1 MNLHAYL
8 QAADREREALEQLR
22 KVLELDPN
30 QATAMVSVAM
40 ILADQGNLPEGL
52 AAARR
57 AHSIGAWL
65 PETTGV
71 LAALLYRSGDD
82 AESQSIAKTLGSGGA
97 PGDARAQALFH
108 LLCGEVD
115 KGADWAERAINEGD
129 LAMRTVY
136 IRFVACKQLR
146 ASNRWPKIAKMI
158 NLPQTAETPG
168 L

>member
-1 MNLHAYL
+1 MAGSINSRNGFSRLTL
-8 QAADREREALEQLR
+8 QTQLF
-22 KVLELDPN
+22 
-30 QATAMVSVAM
+30 
-40 ILADQGNLPEGL
+40 
-52 AAARR
+52 RR
-57 AHSIGAWL
+57 AKAGYSRKW
-65 PETTGV
+65 
-71 LAALLYRSGDD
+71 GD
-82 AESQSIAKTLGSGGA
+82 SWGLTQPTA

-115 KGADWAERAINEGD
+115 RGADWAERAINEGD

>member
-1 MNLHAYL
+1 MVAGRPRPLA
-8 QAADREREALEQLR
+8 RG
-22 KVLELDPN
+22 LDHRG
-30 QATAMVSVAM
+30 V
-40 ILADQGNLPEGL
+40 
-52 AAARR
+52 
-57 AHSIGAWL
+57 
-65 PETTGV
+65 GV

-168 L
+168 LQARGKKPA